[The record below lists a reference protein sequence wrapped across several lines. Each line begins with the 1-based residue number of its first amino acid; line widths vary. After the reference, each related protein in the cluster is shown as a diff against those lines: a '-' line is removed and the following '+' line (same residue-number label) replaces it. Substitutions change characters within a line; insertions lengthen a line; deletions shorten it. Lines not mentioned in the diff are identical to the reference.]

1 MISSSQFPP
10 QSDIHAIVNEESM
23 GDTRNSVNIIVDSHA
38 SEVDNS
44 DCDMIINSQIAG
56 TQSSPKQSVVA
67 SQEPLGQKQNTCVSA
82 NMPKKKNCFGRSEN
96 LFFFFF
102 FV

>member
-10 QSDIHAIVNEESM
+10 QSDIHVIVNEESM

-44 DCDMIINSQIAG
+44 DCDMIINSQIVG

-82 NMPKKKNCFGRSEN
+82 NMPKKKKKIVSVDRKIF
-96 LFFFFF
+96 LFF
-102 FV
+102 V